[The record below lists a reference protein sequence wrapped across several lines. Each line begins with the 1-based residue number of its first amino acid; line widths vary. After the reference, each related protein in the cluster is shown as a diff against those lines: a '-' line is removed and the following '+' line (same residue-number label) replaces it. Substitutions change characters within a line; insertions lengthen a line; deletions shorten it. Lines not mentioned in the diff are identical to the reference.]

1 MFLQVFS
8 NRRFITQKL
17 KETINEIERTDK
29 ELMLMFI
36 DLNGFKAIN
45 DNYGHDSGDKV
56 LEVTAKRL
64 QQSIRKHDYLARLGG
79 DEFLLGFKTSKE
91 SSSFLK
97 DLNKNIKTIIS
108 APIAFQGHILNVG
121 VSVGYANYPSDGK
134 TIEELIKVAD
144 ESMYRDK
151 QKSKVNLQS
160 IASPVI
166 A

>member
-1 MFLQVFS
+1 MTIMAMIRVIKFW
-8 NRRFITQKL
+8 KL
-17 KETINEIERTDK
+17 P
-29 ELMLMFI
+29 
-36 DLNGFKAIN
+36 
-45 DNYGHDSGDKV
+45 
-56 LEVTAKRL
+56 
-64 QQSIRKHDYLARLGG
+64 QSVYNNLFAKHDYLARLGG